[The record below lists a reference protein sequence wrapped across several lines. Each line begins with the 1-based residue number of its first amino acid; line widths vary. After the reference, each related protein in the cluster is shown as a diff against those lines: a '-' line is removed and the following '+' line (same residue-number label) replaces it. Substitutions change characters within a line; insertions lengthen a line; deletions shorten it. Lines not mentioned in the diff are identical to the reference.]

1 MQEAPVPAGMIE
13 WHRRMSADKVE
24 AVERALKVLDA
35 FHSDKPTMTLAEIA
49 SATGFYK
56 STILRLAGSLERLG
70 YLIRDESGIF
80 RLGPAVAR
88 LGSIYRAGFNLDEA
102 IRPELRRLVTATGE
116 TASFYI
122 REGEFRVC
130 LFRYNSPHSARHH
143 LDEGTALPMT
153 AGASAHVLAAF
164 SDAKRTAKS
173 ANAKTMSAKITS
185 AKITSAKTANAKSVQ
200 ERGHYVSLGERDPHV
215 ASVAVPVFDLG
226 GNFRGAL
233 AISGLIGRFQE
244 KARKV
249 ALAELTESADRLRTR
264 IPSSD

>member
-1 MQEAPVPAGMIE
+1 
-13 WHRRMSADKVE
+13 
-24 AVERALKVLDA
+24 
-35 FHSDKPTMTLAEIA
+35 MTLAEVA

-88 LGSIYRAGFNLDEA
+88 WRRIYRAEYNLDEA

-173 ANAKTMSAKITS
+173 ANAKTMSA
-185 AKITSAKTANAKSVQ
+185 
-200 ERGHYVSLGERDPHV
+200 
-215 ASVAVPVFDLG
+215 
-226 GNFRGAL
+226 
-233 AISGLIGRFQE
+233 
-244 KARKV
+244 
-249 ALAELTESADRLRTR
+249 RTR
-264 IPSSD
+264 SAPRP